1 MPKKSFGSS
10 SRLMAWESHLLDL
23 IVRFSFGVTSRHCHE
38 FLLNIY
44 ECHQNAITIRDVQKS
59 LSYLFT
65 LGLIKK
71 KAGKFYPS
79 DSGVSFALWIFQVN
93 SLKQE
98 YFLQSTKSFPLF
110 DQDEF
115 YEDNS
120 DDPDEFYPGAII
132 IS

>member
-1 MPKKSFGSS
+1 MPKKSFGCHL
-10 SRLMAWESHLLDL
+10 RLMGWESHLLDL
-23 IVRFSFGVTSRHCHE
+23 ILRFSSGVTLAHAHQ

-44 ECHQNAITIRDVQKS
+44 ECDQNSITLRDVRKS
-59 LSYLFT
+59 LAYLLT

-71 KAGKFYPS
+71 ILDKFYPS
-79 DSGVSFALWIFQVN
+79 DSGISFALWIFHIN

-98 YFLQSTKSFPLF
+98 YFLQSTQSFPSF
-110 DQDEF
+110 VQDEF

-132 IS
+132 I